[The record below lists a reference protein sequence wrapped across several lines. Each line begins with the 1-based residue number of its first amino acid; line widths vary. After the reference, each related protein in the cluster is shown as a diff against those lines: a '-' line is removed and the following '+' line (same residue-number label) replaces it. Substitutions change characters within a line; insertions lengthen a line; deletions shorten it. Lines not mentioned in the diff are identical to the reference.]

1 MDEAERAGCAR
12 ESSVAFLDGL
22 GRFAS
27 ILCPAHSSNGL
38 FPGAAST
45 QYFADISDRENGEK
59 LHNVRTKSK
68 LSQLAFVELNHIVLR
83 YIRFLGKE
91 LDGRL
96 LMGFLLVLSV
106 HRSVHS

>member
-1 MDEAERAGCAR
+1 MDEAQRAGCAR
-12 ESSVAFLDGL
+12 ESSVAFLHGL
-22 GRFAS
+22 GGFAS

-38 FPGAAST
+38 FPGAASM
-45 QYFADISDRENGEK
+45 QYFAHISDRENGEK

-68 LSQLAFVELNHIVLR
+68 LSQFAFVELDHIVLR

-96 LMGFLLVLSV
+96 LMGFLFVLSV
-106 HRSVHS
+106 HRSVH